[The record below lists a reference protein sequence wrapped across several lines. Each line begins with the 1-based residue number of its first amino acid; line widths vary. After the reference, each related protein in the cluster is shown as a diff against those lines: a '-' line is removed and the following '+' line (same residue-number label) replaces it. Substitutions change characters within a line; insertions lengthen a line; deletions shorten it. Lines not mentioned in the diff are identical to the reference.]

1 MVMNENYLLT
11 KDEQNFYEG
20 YKKSN
25 RKKNLLILIL
35 FILVIVF
42 SIVSVLV
49 GSSNIGFIESLKGIF
64 MQGSDK
70 ANLIVWNIRMPRL
83 IAAII
88 AGFGLAAA
96 GTVMQGVL
104 KNPMVSPS
112 TLGVSNAAVFGANIA
127 ISVVGAGVFHSTD
140 GTSLT
145 ISNPYLVSSI
155 AFLFAFIS
163 VLLILFLSKFRKFSP
178 ETIVLSGVAIGT
190 LFSAGT
196 TLVQYF
202 SLDTQVAAAVYW
214 SFGDL
219 SRATYSEDLI
229 MFIIVGISFIIFYIL
244 RHKLNALSSGE
255 ENAKSLGVNVELVR
269 FIVLLLSSLITA
281 VCVSFLGVIGFIG
294 LAAPQII
301 KRIIG
306 NNMRFTLFASSLF
319 GSVLLLVCDTLA
331 RVIIPGSNLPVGAVT
346 AMFGAP
352 IFIFI
357 LFNGRRHRG

>member
-255 ENAKSLGVNVELVR
+255 ENAKSLGVNVELVS
-269 FIVLLLSSLITA
+269 FI
-281 VCVSFLGVIGFIG
+281 GVICFIG

-331 RVIIPGSNLPVGAVT
+331 RVIIPGGNLPVGAVT